1 MTSAVDRH
9 PLLNPLARVDQPVTT
24 PTLQRTPA
32 GHRMRPPF
40 SRRAVPWPWTNGRP
54 VNVCLA
60 IKTSQDGGDV
70 AGSAAKT

>member
-32 GHRMRPPF
+32 SLH
-40 SRRAVPWPWTNGRP
+40 SAAVPCRGHGQMDARLMYVWPLR
-54 VNVCLA
+54 
-60 IKTSQDGGDV
+60 Q
-70 AGSAAKT
+70 AKTVVMLPVVRRRHN